1 MQSGSSGLRMYSTI
15 RSTETKVQAKVQN
28 AGGTRGMT
36 TERSAQ
42 EAYTMGLRDGIDHEA
57 RSALLRTKLW
67 EGVRDPVAF
76 VCVGSG
82 FAIGFAL
89 KMVTMSYYANADGMG
104 AAEGS
109 SKSNSQTAVA

>member
-15 RSTETKVQAKVQN
+15 RSTETKVQTKAQT

-42 EAYTMGLRDGIDHEA
+42 EAYALDQEA
-57 RSALLRTKLW
+57 RSTLLRTKLW

-82 FAIGFAL
+82 FAIGFTL
-89 KMVTMSYYANADGMG
+89 KMVMMSYYANGEGMS

-109 SKSNSQTAVA
+109 SKSEAQTSVAA